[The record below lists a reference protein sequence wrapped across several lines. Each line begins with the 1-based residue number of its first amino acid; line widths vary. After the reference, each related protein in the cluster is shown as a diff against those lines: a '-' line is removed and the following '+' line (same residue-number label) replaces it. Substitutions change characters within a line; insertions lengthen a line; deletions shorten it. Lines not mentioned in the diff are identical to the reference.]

1 MKQNFIKKHCPTCG
15 TPISIGLFNS
25 RDEIIRC
32 PKCKELL
39 IESPKRKLLGLAIIL
54 LGIVIGFGLHDWL
67 RTNLGLVFLF
77 LLVALIISFAI
88 SKFIKVKKDLVIR
101 NKQTNAISYIDRSD
115 WNDILANSSGKEIHF
130 EIIEELN

>member
-15 TPISIGLFNS
+15 TPISIGLFKS

-39 IESPKRKLLGLAIIL
+39 IESPKRKQLGLAISL
-54 LGIVIGFGLHDWL
+54 LGIVIGIGLQYWL

-77 LLVALIISFAI
+77 LLVSLIISIAI
-88 SKFIKVKKDLVIR
+88 SKFIKVKKDLVVR

-115 WNDILANSSGKEIHF
+115 WNDILANSSGKENHF

>member
-1 MKQNFIKKHCPTCG
+1 MKQNFFKKHCPTCG
-15 TPISIGLFNS
+15 TPISIGLFTN

-39 IESPKRKLLGLAIIL
+39 IESSKRKQLGLAIIL
-54 LGIVIGFGLHDWL
+54 LGIVIGIGLQYWL
-67 RTNLGLVFLF
+67 RANLGLVFLF
-77 LLVALIISFAI
+77 LLVAWIISITI
-88 SKFIKVKKDLVIR
+88 SKFIKVKKDLVVR